1 MSFLNNCHRRLFI
14 VQLDKEIY
22 WYNNEIIEW
31 KGYIRIDFENIWPDF
46 NKYPFAVYNQEKV
59 FLDKEVID
67 RDNRF
72 IGNTS
77 IDFEGKELA
86 IWYIE
91 DENNRDIEL
100 LISKFDYPKID
111 EKYQIR
117 YMEANKLINILDRL
131 IEIHKAI

>member
-77 IDFEGKELA
+77 IGFEGKELA

-100 LISKFDYPKID
+100 LTSNWTIPK
-111 EKYQIR
+111 
-117 YMEANKLINILDRL
+117 
-131 IEIHKAI
+131 